1 MPLPIIHSYAGYQIY
16 KLSLG
21 KDEAKTWKMAALFM
35 FLANLADLDM
45 LPGMMIGNPEVF
57 HRSMTHSLGAAGLI
71 AFLIAAAAKK
81 FKNLSFVKMFLVS
94 LNVYFS
100 HVALDYI
107 TGSVRFM
114 LWPFKVSIKPLS
126 ITALFD
132 YHHHS
137 HVLIKCTGLDQFC
150 QMLLS
155 PSLTIRLVA
164 EMILV
169 YAMVKVTRLFSKSRA
184 LQPGISESPAFIAGL
199 TLFIFVLT
207 ALAVTNVAG

>member
-16 KLSLG
+16 KMSLG
-21 KDEAKTWKMAALFM
+21 KDEAKTWQMAVLFM

-45 LPGMMIGNPEVF
+45 IPGMLIGNPEAF
-57 HRSMTHSLGAAGLI
+57 HRSMTHSLGAAVISALLVGGI
-71 AFLIAAAAKK
+71 AKK
-81 FKNLSFVKMFLVS
+81 FKNLSFFKMFLVS
-94 LNVYFS
+94 LNAYFS

-114 LWPFKVSIKPLS
+114 LWPFKVAVKPMS

-132 YHHHS
+132 YHHH
-137 HVLIKCTGLDQFC
+137 HAIVKCTGLDQFC
-150 QMLLS
+150 NMLLS
-155 PSLTIRLVA
+155 PSLSLRLIA
-164 EMILV
+164 EAVLI
-169 YAMVKVTRLFSKSRA
+169 YAIIKITKFFSKSKA
-184 LQPGISESPAFIAGL
+184 VQPGISESPTFIAGL

>member
-45 LPGMMIGNPEVF
+45 IPGMLIGNPEVF
-57 HRSMTHSLGAAGLI
+57 HRSITHSLGAAFVI
-71 AFLIAAAAKK
+71 ALLVGAAAKK
-81 FKNLSFVKMFLVS
+81 FKNFSFFKMFLVS
-94 LNVYFS
+94 LNAYFS

-114 LWPFKVSIKPLS
+114 LWPFKVAVKPLT
-126 ITALFD
+126 ITELFD
-132 YHHHS
+132 YHHH
-137 HVLIKCTGLDQFC
+137 HAIVKCTGLDQFC

-155 PSLTIRLVA
+155 PSLTIRLIA

-169 YAMVKVTRLFSKSRA
+169 YAMIKMTRFFSKSRA
-184 LQPGISESPAFIAGL
+184 IQPGISESPTFIAGL
-199 TLFIFVLT
+199 TLFIFVIT
-207 ALAVTNVAG
+207 ALAVTSVAG